1 MTTLPSTRSAR
12 RTPARALRPARVALI
27 LEVEYRRAKRDLR
40 QRVADREHA
49 PR

>member
-1 MTTLPSTRSAR
+1 VTTLQSTRSAR
-12 RTPARALRPARVALI
+12 RTAARALRPARVALI

-40 QRVADREHA
+40 ERGAVREHA